1 MKKTINI
8 IIKKTNSGLGP
19 INSQKKVALGY
30 AFNYLIPQQLAE
42 VSTKG
47 KLKHLKML
55 NEIKLKKDNQ
65 NYIKNLNTKERLE
78 QIAKIKIRKKIGQ
91 NRQIFGS
98 ITEQDIINKIN
109 QINGQLITKRQITIP
124 NIKEIGIYNIK
135 ITIEDSIY
143 INIELQVLPN
153 II

>member
-8 IIKKTNSGLGP
+8 IIKKTHSRLGP

-30 AFNYLIPQQLAE
+30 AFNYLIPQKLAE

-65 NYIKNLNTKERLE
+65 NYINNLNIKECLE
-78 QIAKIKIRKKIGQ
+78 QIIKIKIRKKIGQ

-109 QINGQLITKRQITIP
+109 QITGQLITKRQITIP
-124 NIKEIGIYNIK
+124 NIKEVGIYNIK

-143 INIELQVLPN
+143 TNIELQVLPN